1 MTQGPERAP
10 AQFIPSCAGASPF
23 AETQRPTPA
32 SRVSVLR
39 AHEASEGAAA
49 YNRRMPEITLPDGS
63 RRSYEEPPSVAEVA
77 ADIGPGLARAA
88 LAGRV
93 GGQLVDTDFRIENDA
108 DVAIVTARDAD
119 GLEILRH
126 STAHL
131 LAQAVQELFP
141 GAQVTIGPV
150 IEDGFYYDFSYE
162 RGFTPE
168 DLERIEKRMKELAK
182 ADLPVSRE
190 TVARDDAV
198 AYFRSIGEHY
208 KAEIIAGIPEAEAI
222 TLYGQGEWKDLCRG
236 PHVPSTRHLKAFKLT
251 RTAGAYWRGDS
262 SNEQL
267 RRIYG
272 TAWGDSKSL
281 KAYLKR
287 LEEAAKRDHRRIG
300 TDLDLFS
307 IQEDAGGGLVFWHP
321 KGARIRRV
329 IEDFWRERHQRAG
342 YELLFT
348 PHIALE
354 DLWDRSGHTDFYRES
369 MYSPV
374 EDEGRGYQL
383 RPMNCPFHILIF
395 RNRLRSHRELPL
407 RWAELGTVYRREM
420 SGALHGLMRVRG
432 FTQDDAHIFCTEDQ
446 IQEEILR
453 ILDLALE
460 LFGAFG
466 FEEPNTVLATRP
478 EKAVGTPEIWDRATA
493 ALESALR
500 EKQLSYEVD
509 PGGGAFYGPKI
520 DIKIRDAIGREWQC
534 STVQLDFNLPERF
547 GLQYVAAD
555 GARRRP
561 IMIHRALLGSLER
574 FFGILIEHYAG
585 RFPFWLAPVQTAVLA
600 ITERQEAYAGQVL
613 KALQDAGLR
622 ADADLRSETIGYK
635 IRDHTLQGVPYLLV
649 LGDREAKEG
658 TVAVRSREA
667 GDLGAM
673 SLDDFMAGVAA

>member
-1 MTQGPERAP
+1 M
-10 AQFIPSCAGASPF
+10 
-23 AETQRPTPA
+23 
-32 SRVSVLR
+32 
-39 AHEASEGAAA
+39 
-49 YNRRMPEITLPDGS
+49 
-63 RRSYEEPPSVAEVA
+63 AEVA

-93 GGQLVDTDFRIENDA
+93 GGELVDTDFRIENDA

-182 ADLPVSRE
+182 ADLAVTRE
-190 TVARDDAV
+190 TVARNDAV
-198 AYFRSIGEHY
+198 EYFRSIGEHY
-208 KAEIIAGIPEAEAI
+208 KAEIIAGIPEDEAI
-222 TLYGQGEWKDLCRG
+222 TLYGQGEWRDLCRG
-236 PHVPSTRHLKAFKLT
+236 PHVPSTGHLKAFKLT

-329 IEDFWRERHQRAG
+329 IEDFWRERHEQAG
-342 YELLFT
+342 YELLYT

-374 EDEGRGYQL
+374 EEEGRGYQL
-383 RPMNCPFHILIF
+383 RPMNCPFHILIY
-395 RNRLRSHRELPL
+395 RNRLRSHRELPM

-420 SGALHGLMRVRG
+420 SGALHGLLRVRG

-446 IQEEILR
+446 ITAEILR

-466 FEEPNTVLATRP
+466 FEELNVVLATRP
-478 EKAVGTPEIWDRATA
+478 EKAVGTQEIWDRATA
-493 ALESALR
+493 ALESALN
-500 EKQLSYEVD
+500 EKQMSYEVD

-547 GLQYVAAD
+547 DLEYVAAD

-574 FFGILIEHYAG
+574 FFGILIEHHAG
-585 RFPFWLAPVQTAVLA
+585 KFPFWLAPVQAVALA
-600 ITERQEAYAGQVL
+600 ITERQESYARQVL
-613 KALQDAGLR
+613 KALRDAGLR

-649 LGDREAKEG
+649 IGDREAKEG

-673 SLDDFMAGVAA
+673 PLDDFMVRIAA